1 VHGFSVYSSSRSF
14 EIGMFPDVSKLV
26 YLEVLNLDDNHLT
39 GTLPGA
45 IISKLQRLEIL
56 SLQHN
61 VFHGDLPMQMLGEL
75 DHLREIWLTNNH
87 FSGENSVFMG
97 FL

>member
-1 VHGFSVYSSSRSF
+1 MITTSREHYQELSYRSF
-14 EIGMFPDVSKLV
+14 KGLK
-26 YLEVLNLDDNHLT
+26 
-39 GTLPGA
+39 
-45 IISKLQRLEIL
+45 IL

-87 FSGENSVFMG
+87 FSGEHSVYGIQLKETVKMEQICRG
-97 FL
+97 AA